1 MQTTTT
7 KKNIFAIL
15 PSQDKNPLLHSGSQR
30 SSAATLWTGAP
41 ARRPLADLLQQFV
54 LLQFKLHADGH
65 FCHELVAA
73 LLGHLFAVAQVDQT
87 DVPAA
92 FEEGQRLVRH
102 PVTGCGGETS
112 NHVITRAST
121 KTVRGFDLLTTR
133 RFWIDVQTDG
143 HGGKVQ
149 MHFPTLHF
157 P

>member
-65 FCHELVAA
+65 FCHELLAA

-112 NHVITRAST
+112 NHTSSLELLP
-121 KTVRGFDLLTTR
+121 KLRGDS
-133 RFWIDVQTDG
+133 IY
-143 HGGKVQ
+143 
-149 MHFPTLHF
+149 
-157 P
+157 